1 MTAPIYAAGAV
12 CWRLIDGKL
21 HLLVIHRSRHRDV
34 TLPKGK
40 VDPGESL
47 PETAVRE
54 IHEETGLR
62 VVLGV
67 PLGRTEYRLPNGRDK
82 VVYYWAA
89 EATEKAILRS
99 TFLPNDEVEAL
110 EWVTLKRARS
120 YLSFPHDVEIVD
132 EFARI
137 AERGALQTY
146 ALIVLRHGKAV
157 PPASWDGRD
166 STRKLTGRGDA
177 EAAAAA
183 RSIAAWHPRRL
194 VSSSAKRCRATIA
207 PLSTLLGRTVKLSE
221 NLAQDA
227 FDNGTANVRELVGKR
242 VRAKK
247 TAVLCSHRPVIPEIL
262 REIALA
268 TGTPIGAYLDEA
280 AELPTG
286 AFSIV
291 HLSKAHPASGIVAVE
306 THSVLA

>member
-21 HLLVIHRSRHRDV
+21 NILVIHRTQHRDV

-54 IHEETGLR
+54 IHEETGLA
-62 VVLGV
+62 VGLGV
-67 PLGRTEYRLPNGRDK
+67 PLGRTEYTLPNGREK

-89 EATEKAILRS
+89 EVTEKAVLRS

-110 EWVTLKRARS
+110 EWVSIKRARS
-120 YLSFPHDVEIVD
+120 YLSFPHDVEILD
-132 EFARI
+132 EFERI
-137 AERGALQTY
+137 VNRGALNTY
-146 ALIVLRHGKAV
+146 AIVVLRHAKAV
-157 PPASWDGRD
+157 PPSSWEGRD
-166 STRKLTGRGDA
+166 STRKLTGRGLA
-177 EAAAAA
+177 ESSAAALA
-183 RSIAAWHPRRL
+183 IASWRPKRI
-194 VSSSAKRCRATIA
+194 VSSTAKRCRATTV
-207 PLSTLLGRTVKLSE
+207 PLARLLRRKVVLSE
-221 NLAQDA
+221 NLSQDA
-227 FDNGTANVRELVGKR
+227 FDGGSANVREIVGKR
-242 VRAKK
+242 VRARK
-247 TAVLCSHRPVIPEIL
+247 TVVLCSHRPVIPEIL

-268 TGTPIGAYLDEA
+268 TGTPIGGYLDEA

-286 AFSIV
+286 GFSIV

-306 THSVLA
+306 THAPVA